1 MPASLPGPTER
12 IRFRRYR
19 TGDAAAVSEMF
30 ADPQARRFYPD
41 MGQSDRIEGWI
52 GWNLDNYAEHGFGLW
67 VIEHKDEGL
76 FLGDCGLTYQLVEG
90 DRLLELGY
98 HLQSTTE
105 ESATPLRLDELVLLS
120 PSTSWLH
127 RSCVQSW
134 IQRTPRRCAW
144 LLDSTLLAE
153 LSPTTRA

>member
-1 MPASLPGPTER
+1 
-12 IRFRRYR
+12 
-19 TGDAAAVSEMF
+19 MF

-90 DRLLELGY
+90 DRLPELGY
-98 HLQSTTE
+98 HLQKHHRGVGYATE
-105 ESATPLRLDELVLLS
+105 AARACLAFAFDELATPLVCSVVDPENTASMRVASRLHTSRRAFTNDKGLMRELFWS
-120 PSTSWLH
+120 
-127 RSCVQSW
+127 
-134 IQRTPRRCAW
+134 IRR
-144 LLDSTLLAE
+144 
-153 LSPTTRA
+153 